1 MVCELFAST
10 AICVHQ
16 ADLVDL
22 VDKTSKNDFP
32 RWWAGVSISHR
43 RREGRRWECSIDS
56 RCHRRN
62 RSKCWEYSRC
72 DNIRCWRGSK
82 GGRAW
87 CSSRQWE
94 KPKWRGSRI
103 RLRWVLPDENESA
116 HQDAESKHSTAQT
129 AEQKFVKC
137 CDKLIGIG

>member
-22 VDKTSKNDFP
+22 VDKTSENDFP

-56 RCHRRN
+56 RCRRRN

-72 DNIRCWRGSK
+72 DNTRYCRGITGGDNSVGCSNRQRGS
-82 GGRAW
+82 G
-87 CSSRQWE
+87 
-94 KPKWRGSRI
+94 I

-137 CDKLIGIG
+137 CDKFIGIG